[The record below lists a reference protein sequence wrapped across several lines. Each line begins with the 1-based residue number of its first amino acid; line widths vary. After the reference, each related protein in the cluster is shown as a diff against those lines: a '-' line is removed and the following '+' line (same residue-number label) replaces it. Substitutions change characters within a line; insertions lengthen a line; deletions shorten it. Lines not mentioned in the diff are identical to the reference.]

1 MPDHQNVIPASIIMR
16 VPRAVFVRVVLPV
29 LLLCL
34 PEVAPMAAPVP
45 PANKRLHHDLM
56 SGYQKLIKPS
66 GGPSQQLTVK
76 MGMRLS
82 QVIDVVSVG
91 KLCCVV
97 SSCVVLCRIWGGG
110 RERS

>member
-1 MPDHQNVIPASIIMR
+1 MVLRI
-16 VPRAVFVRVVLPV
+16 VVTA
-29 LLLCL
+29 LLCCL
-34 PEVAPMAAPVP
+34 SEVVSMAAPVP

-82 QVIDVVSVG
+82 QVIDVVSTR
-91 KLCCVV
+91 KKCV
-97 SSCVVLCRIWGGG
+97 
-110 RERS
+110 